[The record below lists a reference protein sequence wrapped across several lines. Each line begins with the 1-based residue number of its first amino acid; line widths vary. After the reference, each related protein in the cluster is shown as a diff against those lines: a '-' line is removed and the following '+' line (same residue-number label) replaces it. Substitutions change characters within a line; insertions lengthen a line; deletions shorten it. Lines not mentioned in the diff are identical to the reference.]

1 MPPAPGNELAESLQ
15 CWAEL
20 FPAGG
25 VVTSI
30 CGGHIETPFFSIP
43 WYLFAMTPHPDLHSG
58 FYLNSR
64 DVTAPHV
71 PGAMKVCGEL
81 RSSLNVAL
89 MAPLKP

>member
-1 MPPAPGNELAESLQ
+1 
-15 CWAEL
+15 
-20 FPAGG
+20 
-25 VVTSI
+25 
-30 CGGHIETPFFSIP
+30 
-43 WYLFAMTPHPDLHSG
+43 MTPHPDLHSG